1 VIEVRNR
8 RLDCIQSSVTSHGSL
23 DNGGIVRFVEVMLR
37 SIHCMWR
44 HAFIEEGRRRHSEMR
59 CLHGQ
64 LSIMIVKAFAVLGW
78 TKKQTAKAIDL
89 EAETGTNVDDIGGI
103 RDGW

>member
-1 VIEVRNR
+1 MQVRIERF
-8 RLDCIQSSVTSHGSL
+8 DCVQSSFTSHRSL
-23 DNGGIVRFVEVMLR
+23 DNGGIVRLVEVMLR

-64 LSIMIVKAFAVLGW
+64 LSIMIVKDSAVLGW
-78 TKKQTAKAIDL
+78 TKKQTAKAMGP
-89 EAETGTNVDDIGGI
+89 EAETGTDVDDMGGI